1 MRVHSPGAAP
11 RLALA
16 SPVHLA
22 VRSHVE
28 HGLNAPASWR
38 RSERA
43 HSRPHIRRHSR
54 CLSRA
59 LVRSVAFIAQSNSIA
74 TTAALAVYCL
84 LLVLLLMI
92 IAAIL
97 SHPYWGYFVAL
108 VIPFFVITLNP
119 LIAGW
124 YVECI
129 KRQHDEVVEL
139 LGGVPASDARAASH
153 SAAAGAQLGQSLT
166 NSATL
171 IAEVRPQVDLRPA
184 ASSEHRE

>member
-1 MRVHSPGAAP
+1 MCCIFYRF
-11 RLALA
+11 LITNALTSLDA
-16 SPVHLA
+16 
-22 VRSHVE
+22 R
-28 HGLNAPASWR
+28 
-38 RSERA
+38 
-43 HSRPHIRRHSR
+43 I
-54 CLSRA
+54 
-59 LVRSVAFIAQSNSIA
+59 AFIAQSNSIA